1 MKKRMDGGF
10 EGNRGLPKRNAEHK
24 KTNINTTNPAKS
36 SALLESFLIN
46 FSSDSR
52 FQSVMEKGENG
63 FSHFLLCYPYLS
75 IPRRS

>member
-1 MKKRMDGGF
+1 M
-10 EGNRGLPKRNAEHK
+10 
-24 KTNINTTNPAKS
+24 NPANS

-63 FSHFLLCYPYLS
+63 FHIFSSATLIYQALDDHKYHQASCLQ
-75 IPRRS
+75 R